1 MKDLE
6 NREDLILLMDKFYQ
20 KLLQNKA
27 ISYLFTDIAQ
37 INMEHHLPVIVDFWN
52 LSLFGKGNYKNN
64 VLKLHLDLNE
74 KSKLSPQHFKI
85 WLDTFYLT
93 VDENFSGENSEK
105 IKTKALSIANVM
117 QIKLYKSA

>member
-6 NREDLILLMDKFYQ
+6 NREDLILLMVKFYQ

-117 QIKLYKSA
+117 QIKLHK